1 MADIS
6 KIKLPDGTTHDI
18 HNTKY
23 TFTSGTNS
31 FKVSA
36 SDSTGIPQ
44 TVIVTP
50 SIANNITGT
59 GTSGYLAKFNSENTI
74 TNGVELGE
82 STTTFLRNDGTWA
95 TPPDNNTTY
104 SLTQNT
110 SDGHKITLTPSSGTA
125 QTITI
130 PDNNTTYT
138 LGTSGNNVTL
148 TPSSGSAQSITV
160 PYSTLSNTVNGV
172 YTTNGGQQGPAYF
185 GKNRAGFLMS
195 NASVA
200 GDSHFKNWL
209 YMDNYSGTDVGGAT
223 AFGIDRTEP
232 RAFIMQSDANRTSW
246 NNTAALG
253 VFTATPTSGQVV
265 VTDGTTGGIKSSGY
279 TIAKSVPSNAVF
291 TDNNTT
297 YTLSTSGNNVVL
309 TPSSGSANTITVPY
323 ATNAG
328 KVNNLTVQTAVPTNA
343 KFTDTTYTFANGT
356 NGFTVTP
363 SGGTAQTVTVTPSIT
378 NNVTGSGTS
387 GYLTKFNGAHT
398 ITNGPQL
405 GSSTTTYLNNAGSW
419 ATPPDTKNT
428 AGSTNTSSKIFLIG
442 ATSQAANPQTYSNS
456 GVWVNGSG
464 ELSSHTWSV
473 KNGNLYA
480 RAECY
485 VDAEDGGRL
494 NIYDENG
501 IGRIMLIGNS
511 GLTLNDS
518 TDTTTIF
525 LDSDNGRVECDKMSY
540 TKGTITF
547 SKSSG
552 SWTFRDGEYTRSGQV
567 VQIRI
572 AFKGGSSNVSV
583 GSNAIAGTIKG
594 ISTPPFT
601 VRLQGYYS
609 GTVLMGELTNSGGFN
624 VRILGQ
630 ALNLSSSN
638 TATLS
643 GTYIVE
649 D

>member
-6 KIKLPDGTTHDI
+6 KITLPNGTTYDVKDTTKLPTSGGTITGAVSLAGTDF
-18 HNTKY
+18 NLK
-23 TFTSGTNS
+23 TSGTS
-31 FKVSA
+31 
-36 SDSTGIPQ
+36 SDDSGD
-44 TVIVTP
+44 IVWYYGNGQEKARLWT
-50 SIANNITGT
+50 SNEYTAAAGLNYRVYKKDGTILTTGT
-59 GTSGYLAKFNSENTI
+59 IPLTNT
-74 TNGVELGE
+74 
-82 STTTFLRNDGTWA
+82 
-95 TPPDNNTTY
+95 
-104 SLTQNT
+104 
-110 SDGHKITLTPSSGTA
+110 
-125 QTITI
+125 
-130 PDNNTTYT
+130 NTTYT
-138 LGTSGNNVTL
+138 LGTLGNNVTL
-148 TPSSGSAQSITV
+148 TPSSGSVQSITV
-160 PYSTLSNTVNGV
+160 PYSTLSNTVNGI
-172 YTTNGGQQGPAYF
+172 YTANGGQQGPAYF

-195 NASVA
+195 NATVA
-200 GDSHFKNWL
+200 GDTHFKNWL
-209 YMDNYSGTDVGGAT
+209 YMDNYNGTDVGGAT

-378 NNVTGSGTS
+378 NNVTGSGTN

-456 GVWVNGSG
+456 GVFVSGSG
-464 ELSSHTWSV
+464 EFSSHTWSV

-485 VDAEDGGRL
+485 VDAEDRGRL
-494 NIYDENG
+494 NVYDENG
-501 IGRIMLIGNS
+501 IGRIKLIGNS
-511 GLTLNDS
+511 GVTLNDS

-525 LDSDNGRVECDKMSY
+525 LDSDNGRVECEKMSY
-540 TKGTITF
+540 VNKAVTF

-552 SWTFRDGEYTRSGQV
+552 SWTYAEGEYTRSGQV
-567 VQIRI
+567 VQVVVQ
-572 AFKGGSSNVSV
+572 FKGGGSNVAV
-583 GSNAIAGTIKG
+583 GSNAIAGTING
-594 ISTPPFT
+594 LPHPPRT
-601 VRLQGYYS
+601 IRLQGYYS
-609 GTVLMGELTNSGGFN
+609 GTVLMGELTASGGFN
-624 VRILGQ
+624 VRILGT
-630 ALNLSSSN
+630 ALNLSTSN
-638 TATLS
+638 KATLS